1 MDLNLNFKIILSL
14 KFLLFFYLLLGNF
27 VYAQDSVFKEFYQN
41 NNQRE
46 LVIIKDLKLVKFLEG
61 IIIEENECNKP
72 NLVWHLQEK
81 NKVYLLSLL
90 INGTLSNESVKF
102 ITLINN
108 NVVYLGKSSLD
119 LKISKAKVK
128 FEVNEDYIVFQDYSY
143 WIFIKENNEYVLK
156 KEIINCGN

>member
-1 MDLNLNFKIILSL
+1 MVVKITHFVL
-14 KFLLFFYLLLGNF
+14 LLLGNL
-27 VYAQDSVFKEFYQN
+27 VYSQESIFKEFYQKSDTIKN
-41 NNQRE
+41 ERE
-46 LVIIKDLKLVKFLEG
+46 IVIIKDSKLVKFLEE

-81 NKVYLLSLL
+81 NKVYSLSLL
-90 INGTLSNESVKF
+90 INGTLSNERVKY
-102 ITLINN
+102 ITLIND

-119 LKISKAKVK
+119 LKISEVKVK

>member
-1 MDLNLNFKIILSL
+1 MKNT
-14 KFLLFFYLLLGNF
+14 LLIYLLLGNF
-27 VYAQDSVFKEFYQN
+27 VYAQDSVFKEFYKN

-81 NKVYLLSLL
+81 NKVYSLSLL
-90 INGTLSNESVKF
+90 INGTLSNKGVKY
-102 ITLINN
+102 ITLIND

-119 LKISKAKVK
+119 LKISEIKVE
-128 FEVNEDYIVFQDYSY
+128 FEANEDYIVFQDFSY

-156 KEIINCGN
+156 KEIINCGRN

>member
-46 LVIIKDLKLVKFLEG
+46 LVIIKDLKLVKFLDG

-108 NVVYLGKSSLD
+108 NVVYLGKSS
-119 LKISKAKVK
+119 
-128 FEVNEDYIVFQDYSY
+128 
-143 WIFIKENNEYVLK
+143 
-156 KEIINCGN
+156 